1 MSSTGARPIRGLT
14 YANVSG
20 YKKYPPMAG
29 DTDGYRNFLTDIG
42 IGWTY
47 NSWDL
52 RAIPADTLLS
62 QLYPMMADPEE
73 YFYLDYK
80 GSPKLTGAL
89 LDLGYEFDKD
99 LPRKSSSYIL
109 SSSFIQI
116 DRNRRDGYRTKITRD
131 DSAVTLLAW
140 VSEVVRSIESR
151 YTPKD
156 ENGYPTQGL
165 NDVTGQSIVKLKE
178 TIATATSELKDFYL
192 TDTDYQ
198 NIRQQA
204 LTAAKEQ
211 FDAFNNVQKFLATNR
226 TYYNDPPNT
235 LILWILDALRD
246 DLTPAAQ
253 QYAERTTPKKESYA
267 DDDARI
273 LAEMERIY
281 PGWSSFGFGLSG
293 SRVNKD
299 VAKIYH
305 EDVTLRIQAV
315 TQQIPEDFYSK
326 IDPDQPLIQSIKSVI
341 EALDRYVT
349 EVVKLCKKRGA
360 GEAASTSVV
369 VRFYPAAAV
378 VAEPLYGVNTVP
390 LSEHSFLQVAT
401 PQNNIAVQFMSCA
414 ALDTPDTQWRQLYA
428 EIFKTIMRYGNPK
441 CSVCAGR
448 YIVKDC
454 HLASVPDLSNAFNT
468 VGTFNFGL
476 ISENWDSSR
485 NDVVNYIG

>member
-42 IGWTY
+42 VGWTY

-62 QLYPMMADPEE
+62 QLYPMMTDPEG

-80 GSPKLTGAL
+80 SSPKLTEAL
-89 LDLGYEFDKD
+89 LELGYEFDRD
-99 LPRKSSSYIL
+99 LPRKSSSYII
-109 SSSFIQI
+109 SSSFVQI
-116 DRNRRDGYRTKITRD
+116 GRTRREGYGTQFTRD

-140 VSEVVRSIESR
+140 VSDVVRHIESR

-156 ENGYPTQGL
+156 ENGYPTERL
-165 NDVTGQSIVKLKE
+165 NSETGGCLVQLKE
-178 TIATATSELKDFYL
+178 AVTTATNELKDFFL
-192 TDTDYQ
+192 TEQVYQ
-198 NIRQQA
+198 QTYIDA
-204 LTAAKEQ
+204 LMAA
-211 FDAFNNVQKFLATNR
+211 R
-226 TYYNDPPNT
+226 ND
-235 LILWILDALRD
+235 LLDASDIDFKNTELAVKPST
-246 DLTPAAQ
+246 TPEEVTKWLKDNFAKDFNQAAQ
-253 QYAERTTPKKESYA
+253 DYATKVTPKKASYEKEEKEITQKLTELYGFNWEYSSG
-267 DDDARI
+267 RTEGHTP
-273 LAEMERIY
+273 LVQIY
-281 PGWSSFGFGLSG
+281 T
-293 SRVNKD
+293 
-299 VAKIYH
+299 
-305 EDVTLRIQAV
+305 EDVNLRAQAV
-315 TQQIPEDFYSK
+315 KQQMPEDFYTQEGS
-326 IDPDQPLIQSIKSVI
+326 DCPLLNHIRAAAKGLLVYVEEVI
-341 EALDRYVT
+341 
-349 EVVKLCKKRGA
+349 KLCKKRGA

-369 VRFYPAAAV
+369 IRFYPAAAV